1 VEEIKALGGEAIADG
16 SDVADWKA
24 AEQLIEKAVGTFGRL
39 DALVNNAGCLR
50 DRTLANLTEEDWDIV
65 VRVNLK
71 GATAPL
77 HHAARYW
84 RDLSKSM
91 GAPVHAAVVN
101 TTSSSGLFYNV
112 GQANYSA
119 AKAGVAALT
128 MIAARELERYG
139 VRVNAIAPIAAT
151 RLTSS
156 VMSDTAKERFDPAN
170 VSPLVVYLLSQ
181 EAREVNGRIFL
192 VGADGVVTVDPP
204 RPIAGGRTE
213 DGQWT
218 PQALAAVVPGIVA
231 QLPPSQTSL
240 DAAKFM
246 ADAPITATAGSE
258 G

>member
-1 VEEIKALGGEAIADG
+1 
-16 SDVADWKA
+16 
-24 AEQLIEKAVGTFGRL
+24 
-39 DALVNNAGCLR
+39 
-50 DRTLANLTEEDWDIV
+50 
-65 VRVNLK
+65 
-71 GATAPL
+71 
-77 HHAARYW
+77 
-84 RDLSKSM
+84 
-91 GAPVHAAVVN
+91 
-101 TTSSSGLFYNV
+101 NV